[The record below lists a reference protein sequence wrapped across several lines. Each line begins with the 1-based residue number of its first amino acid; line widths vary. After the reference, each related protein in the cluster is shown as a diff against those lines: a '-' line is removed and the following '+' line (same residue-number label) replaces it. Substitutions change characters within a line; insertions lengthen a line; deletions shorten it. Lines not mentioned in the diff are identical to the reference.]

1 MFYILFME
9 DNNILAVVLAGGKSK
24 RFGEDKNHIKLG
36 DKTLLEHVLSKIG
49 NKFEEI
55 LIVSSHN
62 QDIKKSE
69 NVNIIPDCFDD
80 FGPLAGV
87 LSSMKWIK
95 ENQKQ
100 YKWVATFPSDTP
112 FFDISIIEEYKKRI
126 NINDSS
132 LYFIKSNNKRHNIFG
147 LWSIDLLEVLEDDLK
162 NNNFRKVEDW
172 ADKIGVKTIDIEVNK
187 FDPFFNINTKE
198 DFEKGKEIINK
209 NLND

>member
-1 MFYILFME
+1 ME

-24 RFGEDKNHIKLG
+24 RFGEDKNQIKLG
-36 DKTLLEHVLSKIG
+36 DKTLLEHVLSKIN

-62 QDIKKSE
+62 LEIKKSE
-69 NVNIIPDCFDD
+69 NITIIPDCFDD

-87 LSSMKWIK
+87 LSSMKWVK

-100 YKWVATFPSDTP
+100 YNWVATFPSDTP

-147 LWSIDLLEVLEDDLK
+147 LWSINLLDILEDDLK

-172 ADKIGVKTIDIEVNK
+172 ADKIGVKTIDIEVNEY
-187 FDPFFNINTKE
+187 DPFFNINTKE
-198 DFEKGKEIINK
+198 DFEKAKEILKK
-209 NLND
+209 N

>member
-1 MFYILFME
+1 ME

-24 RFGEDKNHIKLG
+24 RFGEDKNQIKLG
-36 DKTLLEHVLSKIG
+36 DKTLLEHVLSKIN

-62 QDIKKSE
+62 LEIKESE
-69 NVNIIPDCFDD
+69 NITIIPDCFDD

-112 FFDISIIEEYKKRI
+112 FFDISIIEEYKKKI

-147 LWSIDLLEVLEDDLK
+147 LWSIDLLDVLEDDLK

-172 ADKIGVKTIDIEVNK
+172 ADKIGVKTIDIEINE

-198 DFEKGKEIINK
+198 DFEKAKEILNK
-209 NLND
+209 N